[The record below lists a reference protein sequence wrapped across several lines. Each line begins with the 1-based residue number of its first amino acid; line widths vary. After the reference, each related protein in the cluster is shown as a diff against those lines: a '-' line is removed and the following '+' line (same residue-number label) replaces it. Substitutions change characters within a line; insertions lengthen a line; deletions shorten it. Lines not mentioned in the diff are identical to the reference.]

1 MAETHALKLQLP
13 WVEKYRPHVLND
25 IVGNVETI
33 ERLKVISANGNMPHL
48 IISGLPG
55 IGKTTSVHCLAHELL
70 GYKYSEAVLELNAS
84 DDRGIEVVRNK
95 IKQFAQK
102 KVQLPQGRHKIII
115 LDEADSMTAGAQQ
128 ALRRTMEIYSN
139 TTRFAFACNQSNK
152 IIEPLQSRCAI
163 LRYGRLQDEEVLKR
177 LLEIIDK
184 EDVKYTNDGLEA
196 LIFTAEGDMR
206 QAVNNLQ
213 STVAGFGLVNS
224 ENVFQ
229 IVDSPHPLIIKG
241 IILSAI
247 TGKFDESLDTLAQ
260 LWEKGYSAID
270 VASTSFKVT
279 KNMTEISEAK
289 RLEVMKE
296 IGLTHMRV
304 LEGVG
309 TALIDNTTN
318 DVVDV
323 WRKLREVLGGVGRQ
337 VNVLL
342 WVVNLQLFFVKLNT
356 GPSVVVTSLQLGVE
370 SLFQFLVERGDP
382 QCWNDG
388 GVLESGVGSG
398 DLCGERVTLFVGH
411 HLVKAAVDDDSV
423 LQLGLVFRLESL
435 LDQMVDGLALSEQV
449 LDLGSLVG
457 SGL

>member
-1 MAETHALKLQLP
+1 MPSTNYALKLELP
-13 WVEKYRPHVLND
+13 WVEKYRPHTLND
-25 IVGNVETI
+25 IVGNVATI

-70 GYKYSEAVLELNAS
+70 GDKYSEAVLELNAS

-163 LRYGRLQDEEVLKR
+163 LRYARLQDEEVLKR
-177 LLEIIDK
+177 LLEIIEAEK
-184 EDVKYTNDGLEA
+184 VEFTNDGLEA

-213 STVAGFGLVNS
+213 STVAGFGLVNG

-229 IVDSPHPLIIKG
+229 IVDSPHPLIIKR
-241 IILSAI
+241 IVLNAV
-247 TGKFDESLDTLAQ
+247 TGKFDESLDLLAQ

-270 VASTSFKVT
+270 IASTSFKVT
-279 KNMTEISEAK
+279 KNMTEISESK

-296 IGLTHMRV
+296 IGLSHMRV
-304 LEGVG
+304 LEGIG
-309 TALIDNTTN
+309 SY
-318 DVVDV
+318 
-323 WRKLREVLGGVGRQ
+323 
-337 VNVLL
+337 
-342 WVVNLQLFFVKLNT
+342 LQLQ
-356 GPSVVVTSLQLGVE
+356 G
-370 SLFQFLVERGDP
+370 
-382 QCWNDG
+382 
-388 GVLESGVGSG
+388 
-398 DLCGERVTLFVGH
+398 
-411 HLVKAAVDDDSV
+411 
-423 LQLGLVFRLESL
+423 
-435 LDQMVDGLALSEQV
+435 MLARIAEI
-449 LDLGSLVG
+449 
-457 SGL
+457 